1 MLADPRRRG
10 SWSLALV
17 AALMAGCID
26 PAPSLLPTPTAGN
39 AAPTAPSSP
48 GATGPVP
55 ATASP
60 APTLLPS
67 PSASSPIAARPARCP
82 GTDRTPGAGP
92 GRSLSGLSTNWS
104 GYVAAVRTSI
114 VTCVEASWVEPR
126 ITCLARGDQAVAIW
140 IGIDGFSSRQ
150 IGVPS
155 TTSLVQIGTQANC
168 HDGVAFHDAWHEIL
182 PAEQHEVR
190 IAARIQA
197 GDHMSARIVYSGG
210 RFTMSLYDEEAVGA
224 FTLTASAPGA
234 PRRTAEWI
242 VEAPAVN
249 CPGTCAPIALPR
261 FGIIQFTNAHATIGG
276 SRAAIDDDHWTHVKL
291 TMTRRDVVRTRA
303 SALASGGT
311 LFHVTWVHS

>member
-1 MLADPRRRG
+1 M
-10 SWSLALV
+10 

-26 PAPSLLPTPTAGN
+26 PAPSLLPTPTGGV
-39 AAPTAPSSP
+39 APPTTASSP
-48 GATGPVP
+48 GATVVSP
-55 ATASP
+55 TASP
-60 APTLLPS
+60 APTFLPS
-67 PSASSPIAARPARCP
+67 PSASGAIAARPARCP

-92 GRSLSGLSTNWS
+92 GRALSGLSTNWS

-126 ITCLARGDQAVAIW
+126 ITCPAKGDQAVAIW

-168 HDGVAFHDAWHEIL
+168 HDGAAFHDAWHEIL

-190 IAARIQA
+190 IAARILA
-197 GDHMSARIVYSGG
+197 GDHMSARILYSGG
-210 RFTMSLYDEEAVGA
+210 RFTMSLYDQEAKGA
-224 FTLTASAPGA
+224 FTLTGSAPGA

-242 VEAPAVN
+242 VEAPAVD
-249 CPGTCAPIALPR
+249 CPGTCAAIALPR

-276 SRAAIDDDHWTHVKL
+276 SRAAIDDDRWTHVKL

-303 SALASGGT
+303 SALTSGGT
-311 LFHVTWVHS
+311 LFHVTWIHS